1 MNIKYYIKEYF
12 AIIFYF
18 LVIFNV
24 IIRVIYS
31 KSNKSS
37 KKRSKKKRTKRR
49 NRKGG
54 SLRTLW
60 IILKIILCFL
70 TFGLY
75 CPGRGTQYYMLW
87 DPELGRASSLY
98 EYQDTEKQ
106 WQRYTRTYPDSEH
119 PSHPRW
125 NHEEEEEEFSSAEEW
140 NNSFLP
146 GKPS

>member
-37 KKRSKKKRTKRR
+37 NKRSKKKRTKRR

-54 SLRTLW
+54 NAWHVFCRKLW
-60 IILKIILCFL
+60 TILKIILCFL

-87 DPELGRASSLY
+87 DPDPGRASSLY
-98 EYQDTEKQ
+98 EYQDTEEMEKEMYGE
-106 WQRYTRTYPDSEH
+106 RKMS
-119 PSHPRW
+119 
-125 NHEEEEEEFSSAEEW
+125 
-140 NNSFLP
+140 
-146 GKPS
+146 